1 VSDILGQPVWA
12 TDHDV
17 LLQEQSMT
25 KTVTDPSGLAI
36 GTGLSGTVI
45 RRGDA
50 GYDDARRVWNGMVD
64 RRPAIIVKCT
74 STADVVAAVNH
85 AREQGLV
92 LAVRG
97 GGHNAGGLAMV
108 DDGLVIDLSPMKAV
122 KVDKEQR
129 IAYVEG
135 GALWRDLDAA
145 THPHGL
151 ATTGGL
157 ISSTGV
163 GGLTLGGGLGWLM
176 RKHGLACDNVAA
188 VEIVTADGQVRRA
201 SATENPD
208 LFWGIRGG
216 GGNFGVVTSF
226 EFRLHPVSTLY
237 AGMLVFPGPRAPE
250 VLRRYRDV
258 AMNASDDLTVFA
270 AMMTSPDGQ
279 PITAL
284 LTAYNGPVN
293 KAEAAVKP
301 LRDLGPVADQVGE
314 MPYPALQ
321 SMLDDGFPSGLHV
334 YWRSDFLK
342 GLPDEAI
349 DALVDRFTA
358 ITSPLSALLI
368 EQFGGA
374 VARVPADETA
384 FAQRDAL
391 FNLAVIARWADPA
404 TATTHIDWARKTSDA
419 VSPFTSGGVYV
430 NYLGA
435 EGADRVRAAYGA
447 KYDRLVAIK
456 QTYDPTNLFSVN
468 QNIQPR

>member
-1 VSDILGQPVWA
+1 M
-12 TDHDV
+12 T
-17 LLQEQSMT
+17 T
-25 KTVTDPSGLAI
+25 KTVTDPSALAI
-36 GTGLSGTVI
+36 GAGLSGTVI

-50 GYDDARRVWNGMVD
+50 SYDQARRVWNGMVD
-64 RRPAIIVKCT
+64 RSPEIIVRCAT
-74 STADVVAAVNH
+74 TADVVAAVSF
-85 AREQGLV
+85 ARDKGLV

-97 GGHNAGGLAMV
+97 GGHNAAGLGV
-108 DDGLVIDLSPMKAV
+108 CDDGLVIDLSPMRAV
-122 KVDKEQR
+122 KVDTAQR
-129 IAYVEG
+129 IAYVQG

-157 ISSTGV
+157 ISTTGV

-176 RKHGLACDNVAA
+176 RKHGLACDNVLA

-208 LFWGIRGG
+208 LFWAVRGG

-237 AGMLVFPGPRAPE
+237 AGMLVFPGPRAPQ
-250 VLRRYRDV
+250 VLRTYRDV
-258 AMNASDDLTVFA
+258 AMNAGDELTVFA
-270 AMMTSPDGQ
+270 GLMTSPDGH
-279 PITAL
+279 PIIAIFP
-284 LTAYNGPVN
+284 AYNGPV
-293 KAEAAVKP
+293 KQAEAAVKP
-301 LRDLGPVADQVGE
+301 FRDLGPVADQVSE

-342 GLPDEAI
+342 GLPDEAL
-349 DALVDRFTA
+349 DMLVDRFSA

-391 FNLAVIARWADPA
+391 FNLAIISRWADPA
-404 TATTHIDWARKTSDA
+404 TATTHIDWAKKTSDVA
-419 VSPFTSGGVYV
+419 RPFASGGVYV

-447 KYDRLVAIK
+447 KYDRLVAVK
-456 QTYDPTNLFSVN
+456 QKYDPKNLFSVN

>member
-1 VSDILGQPVWA
+1 MTSPQINPSI
-12 TDHDV
+12 
-17 LLQEQSMT
+17 QSF
-25 KTVTDPSGLAI
+25 
-36 GTGLSGTVI
+36 GTGLGGTVI

-50 GYDDARRVWNGMVD
+50 DYDQARRVWNGMVD
-64 RRPAIIVKCT
+64 RSPAAIFRCA
-74 STADVVAAVNH
+74 STADVVAAVNF
-85 AREQGLV
+85 AREEGLV

-97 GGHNAGGLAMV
+97 GGHNAAGLAV
-108 DDGLVIDLSPMKAV
+108 CDDGLVIDLSGMRGV
-122 KVDKEQR
+122 KVNAEKR
-129 IAYVEG
+129 IAYVQG

-157 ISSTGV
+157 ISTTGV

-176 RKHGLACDNVAA
+176 RQHGLACDNVVA

-208 LFWGIRGG
+208 LFWAIRGG

-226 EFRLHPVSTLY
+226 EFRLHPVRTLY

-250 VLRRYRDV
+250 ILRRYRDL
-258 AMNASDDLTVFA
+258 AMAAPDELTLFA
-270 AMMTSPDGQ
+270 GLMTSPDGH
-279 PITAL
+279 PINAIFA
-284 LTAYNGPVN
+284 AYNGPVS
-293 KAEAAVKP
+293 KAEAAMKP
-301 LRDLGPVADQVGE
+301 LRDLGPVADQVSE

-321 SMLDDGFPSGLHV
+321 SMLDEGFPSGLHV

-342 GLPDEAI
+342 GLPDDAI
-349 DALVDRFTA
+349 DALCDRFRA

-374 VARVPADETA
+374 VKRVPAEATA

-391 FNLAVIARWADPA
+391 FNLAVISRWADAP
-404 TATTHIDWARKTSDA
+404 TASTHIDWARQSSDA
-419 VSPFTSGGVYV
+419 MRPYASGGVYV

-435 EGADRVRAAYGA
+435 EGADRVRAAYGD
-447 KYDRLVAIK
+447 KYDKLVAVK
-456 QTYDPTNLFSVN
+456 RKYDPTNLFRVN
-468 QNIQPR
+468 QNIQPA